1 MGTQLAFDWRQII
14 HSRKNMAVLGLFM
27 AAFIVAFFA
36 LSWTK
41 QLDVTQTSQATANA
55 ALANYAEY
63 NLDTL
68 SQAQKPLL
76 ANLDA
81 QNSATGVIGLGLQLD
96 EPDTTRNGLLSLRT
110 AQLAMRQHHYK
121 ALNTMPLPPLHQ
133 LTGDVLSLNV
143 LKSEGRPAATSVSTS
158 ASYIVL
164 VLPYLGWITGAA
176 AILLSCDS
184 WIERRRHRTLIT
196 ARPLT
201 AGLAGS
207 SRLLML
213 TGFYILTLLAGF
225 ALMVATPALIAGLGD
240 FNYPIAVM
248 GTAILPLWQYIL
260 FFGGLPILAGIWLIS
275 FSMLVNTWITN
286 VYLTAFIVMAAGL
299 LPVML
304 PQLFHFLWFLP
315 MPYLDSYAT
324 LSGTLVDR
332 LNQPLASVV
341 IGTGLLFL
349 WTFVNLFIFGLRVK
363 KEAA

>member
-1 MGTQLAFDWRQII
+1 
-14 HSRKNMAVLGLFM
+14 
-27 AAFIVAFFA
+27 
-36 LSWTK
+36 
-41 QLDVTQTSQATANA
+41 
-55 ALANYAEY
+55 
-63 NLDTL
+63 
-68 SQAQKPLL
+68 
-76 ANLDA
+76 
-81 QNSATGVIGLGLQLD
+81 
-96 EPDTTRNGLLSLRT
+96 
-110 AQLAMRQHHYK
+110 
-121 ALNTMPLPPLHQ
+121 
-133 LTGDVLSLNV
+133 
-143 LKSEGRPAATSVSTS
+143 
-158 ASYIVL
+158 
-164 VLPYLGWITGAA
+164 
-176 AILLSCDS
+176 
-184 WIERRRHRTLIT
+184 
-196 ARPLT
+196 
-201 AGLAGS
+201 
-207 SRLLML
+207 ML

-260 FFGGLPILAGIWLIS
+260 LFGGLTILAGIWLIS